1 MPRTRTP
8 KISPSELQ
16 LIENFQAEIS
26 RLGWLT
32 VRNQIVTQYEQSL
45 HDYFHN
51 RGLSL
56 DEISQKRLKRLSKN
70 DILTLSLCFLAR
82 LIELQQTGQDTEDT
96 IDQLCQSETKLLER
110 GYPKATI
117 AKNHHPQYIKL
128 VRHAALTGDLI
139 LTEQNSYTI
148 SVFNPEREAIEDV
161 RCHYIQLYLKY
172 ETNFYLGLNKL
183 TTANNN
189 IKQDNPKP
197 VKLKPYL
204 EKVQYLLHSPSCSE
218 LATGI
223 AIVTGRRFSELVLGQ
238 FSLPTDSA
246 AGFYQYLFEGQLKK
260 SDTADAFLTYSLIP
274 ASVLVDA
281 IARFR
286 SLSEIQSLISKSA
299 SPTEINETINSAVN
313 YQVQQ
318 HFQRTGIVEVLEKE
332 SRVTIHNLRGVYG
345 EIATYFFCANRAS
358 FPRFLSF
365 KLGHL
370 IGSDAVN
377 LRNSPSTEHYFHYYL
392 VDEDDRTIHSMGV
405 KLAQSIPNEEE
416 LDYFSSDKIESAI
429 SDNQRTILQIRLS
442 TKQRFLSFQGNSMNE
457 NDTLNS
463 VLDKAELTDELETQL
478 QQASDL
484 ATAFRERETALRD
497 RELELQNRIAILEA
511 QLNDLQANEINTPEK
526 MSLSTPG
533 AEASSSDDDK
543 VSSLQNAVQLLVQ
556 SQTQLVHKFDLFL
569 ERSTNPSF
577 PNHTSPPSYS
587 ASTAKVEEH
596 ITRDRKHDS
605 SAEDGEQMTNHERLI
620 SRAIDQIMAH
630 NNNAKSHEDKW
641 YIGIRPLKDV
651 VNYQPPISKVVK
663 QRKDEIRQHHKLH
676 GINQTH
682 NARFHTGNK
691 YSDFFDFD

>member
-128 VRHAALTGDLI
+128 VRHAVLTGDLI
-139 LTEQNSYTI
+139 LNEQNSYTI
-148 SVFNPEREAIEDV
+148 STFNPECEALEEQK
-161 RCHYIQLYLKY
+161 CHYVQLYLKY
-172 ETNFYLGLNKL
+172 ENEFYLNLNKA
-183 TTANNN
+183 TTINNN

-204 EKVQYLLHSPSCSE
+204 EKIQYLLHSPSYSE

-223 AIVTGRRFSELVLGQ
+223 ALVTGRRFSELVLGQ

-246 AGFYQYLFEGQLKK
+246 AGFYQYLFKGQLKK

-274 ASVLVDA
+274 ASVLIKA

-286 SLSEIQSLISKSA
+286 SLSEIQTLVSKSA
-299 SPTEINETINSAVN
+299 SPSEINETINSAVN

-345 EIATYFFCANRAS
+345 
-358 FPRFLSF
+358 
-365 KLGHL
+365 
-370 IGSDAVN
+370 
-377 LRNSPSTEHYFHYYL
+377 
-392 VDEDDRTIHSMGV
+392 
-405 KLAQSIPNEEE
+405 
-416 LDYFSSDKIESAI
+416 
-429 SDNQRTILQIRLS
+429 
-442 TKQRFLSFQGNSMNE
+442 GNSYSF
-457 NDTLNS
+457 L
-463 VLDKAELTDELETQL
+463 LCQ
-478 QQASDL
+478 
-484 ATAFRERETALRD
+484 
-497 RELELQNRIAILEA
+497 
-511 QLNDLQANEINTPEK
+511 
-526 MSLSTPG
+526 
-533 AEASSSDDDK
+533 SSFFSP
-543 VSSLQNAVQLLVQ
+543 
-556 SQTQLVHKFDLFL
+556 FL
-569 ERSTNPSF
+569 IF
-577 PNHTSPPSYS
+577 
-587 ASTAKVEEH
+587 
-596 ITRDRKHDS
+596 
-605 SAEDGEQMTNHERLI
+605 
-620 SRAIDQIMAH
+620 
-630 NNNAKSHEDKW
+630 
-641 YIGIRPLKDV
+641 
-651 VNYQPPISKVVK
+651 
-663 QRKDEIRQHHKLH
+663 
-676 GINQTH
+676 
-682 NARFHTGNK
+682 
-691 YSDFFDFD
+691 